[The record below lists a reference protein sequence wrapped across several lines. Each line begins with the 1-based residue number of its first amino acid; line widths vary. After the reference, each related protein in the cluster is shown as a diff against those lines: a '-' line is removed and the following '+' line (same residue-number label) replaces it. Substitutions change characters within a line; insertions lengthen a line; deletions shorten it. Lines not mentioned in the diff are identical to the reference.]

1 MSRTSGIKRHFSTF
15 APTMLCLFFFFLS
28 FFLFLLLGF
37 FLFHIGVR
45 CHRSFALRHRTLFA
59 HHSFSFNCVRW
70 WFPYSIRAQWV
81 QSIAEKKC
89 NVPTMNM
96 SLIEMILFD
105 KWIENFGCDVGNNW
119 VLLRSWNVNEMTI
132 HFYLAPNGCSK
143 VEFGYVDNS
152 AATLDWAILRLHFF
166 VRIYQ
171 KYDSFFTQTLKIFRI
186 QFDSHMGQAHQ
197 RNKLFNVQTN
207 C

>member
-1 MSRTSGIKRHFSTF
+1 MFVFFFS
-15 APTMLCLFFFFLS
+15 FFLS
-28 FFLFLLLGF
+28 ISSSRFLSLP
-37 FLFHIGVR
+37 
-45 CHRSFALRHRTLFA
+45 HRSTLPPFVRLTSSYIVRASQFFFQLRALMISLFYPCTVSA
-59 HHSFSFNCVRW
+59 EHSR
-70 WFPYSIRAQWV
+70 
-81 QSIAEKKC
+81 KKIS

-143 VEFGYVDNS
+143 VEFGSVDNS

-186 QFDSHMGQAHQ
+186 QFDSHMGQTHQ